1 MSSFFTLKKKK
12 IRKSIAVDFI
22 QLQYHN
28 FSIEIEIDLEN
39 MKSVIFRFENTKM
52 KDIGITKHFHE
63 DAVIAINYYVDSKID
78 RITEFQE
85 ELQDATDIMRHASEL
100 DMLVAQEIVELRKE
114 GY

>member
-1 MSSFFTLKKKK
+1 MSSFFTLNKKK

-22 QLQYHN
+22 QFQYHN

-39 MKSVIFRFENTKM
+39 MESVIFRFENIKM
-52 KDIGITKHFHE
+52 KDIGLTKRFHE

-85 ELQDATDIMRHASEL
+85 ELQDATDIMRHANEL
-100 DMLVAQEIVELRKE
+100 DTFVEQEIAELKKL